1 MADPNCPNCNGTG
14 FRIIERAGLTAAAK
28 CECGAEDR
36 AARIYQAANIP
47 PKFENATLD
56 NFMLPHDNPIA
67 SSQLGTAVRR
77 VHEFVRQYPSG
88 PYLGLLLLGDP
99 GIGKTHLA
107 IGVMKALI
115 AKGHE
120 CVFFN
125 YQTLINQIRKEW
137 NPLTATGGR
146 TAYDAAMQAE
156 VLVLDDLGARR
167 SDDWVQDTFEDI
179 ISHRYDH
186 KKSMVATTN
195 LPDPDVSGRTGE
207 AGIGIV
213 PRRTLAEAIGMRA
226 RSRLFEMCRIVRMPL
241 VEDHRVKHGTID
253 KL

>member
-1 MADPNCPNCNGTG
+1 MSDPNCPHCNGTG
-14 FRIIERAGLTAAAK
+14 FRIIERGGLTAAAK
-28 CECGAEDR
+28 CDCGAVDR
-36 AARIYQAANIP
+36 AAKLYDDANIP

-56 NFMLPHDNPIA
+56 NYMLPLDNPIA

-88 PYLGLLLLGDP
+88 PFLGLLLLGDP

-115 AKGHE
+115 QKGHE

-125 YQTLINQIRKEW
+125 YQTLINQIRKDW
-137 NPLTATGGR
+137 DPLNASGGR
-146 TAYDAAMQAE
+146 KAYDAAMHAE

-186 KKSMVATTN
+186 KKSIIATTN
-195 LPDPDVSGRTGE
+195 LPDPDVTGKVGE
-207 AGIGIV
+207 QGVNLV
-213 PRRTLAEAIGMRA
+213 PRRTLADAIGMRA
-226 RSRLFEMCRIVRMPL
+226 RSRLFDMCRIVRMPL
-241 VEDHRVKHGTID
+241 VEDYRVKHGVID